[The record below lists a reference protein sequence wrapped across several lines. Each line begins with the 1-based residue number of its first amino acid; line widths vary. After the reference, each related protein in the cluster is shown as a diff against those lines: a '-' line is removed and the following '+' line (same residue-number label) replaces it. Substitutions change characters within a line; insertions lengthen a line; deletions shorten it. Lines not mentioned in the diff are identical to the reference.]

1 MHTEP
6 KTLLSKILKEHIGST
21 FKNYRVEPKLLQE
34 LGLGLDFIVFWDWTS
49 SCNAYNSKRSVF
61 IKLI

>member
-21 FKNYRVEPKLLQE
+21 FKNYRVERKLLQE
-34 LGLGLDFIVFWDWTS
+34 LGLELDFIV
-49 SCNAYNSKRSVF
+49 
-61 IKLI
+61 